1 MDTFDNAKYTINFA
15 SHDVI
20 GSFEEP
26 KCVKDAKEAWDK
38 FSGLL
43 GLISAKGKEMEIADL
58 KAFTEK
64 LIKTADIKVKKE
76 TKKRK

>member
-1 MDTFDNAKYTINFA
+1 MDTFDSTKYTLHFDANA
-15 SHDVI
+15 VI
-20 GSFEEP
+20 DSFEP

>member
-1 MDTFDNAKYTINFA
+1 MGTFDNKNYIVHFNANN
-15 SHDVI
+15 VI
-20 GSFEEP
+20 DSFEP
-26 KCVKDAKEAWDK
+26 KCVKDVKEAWDK